1 MGFIM
6 SVTYTDNAIVFVDS
20 KGHTEKLDLMEAMND
35 ADSIHA
41 IGKEMKAA
49 GSASQGAVSLL
60 SRMLNVARIDEYKG
74 KTPANESVP
83 NTLKAAIREI
93 ETAYLR
99 PIFMQ
104 YHTDKGAKESTASK
118 LWDDYAAGLKA
129 GGSYAVAKSEVT
141 KYFAICGKL
150 PVCDNGKLL
159 SVAAI
164 KKLLSEARKGL
175 APTEK
180 PGIADKL
187 ITLASELQDRTEN
200 TVIGDTSSAIAALKA
215 MLKTF
220 EALQREDM
228 EAAQATH
235 TLKSGNVGEAAAA
248 VVSKMQRAP
257 KPVVA

>member
-1 MGFIM
+1 M
-6 SVTYTDNAIVFVDS
+6 STVTYTDNAIVFVDS
-20 KGHTEKLDLMEAMND
+20 KGHTEKLALMDAMND

-41 IGKEMKAA
+41 IGKEMRAQ

-60 SRMLNVARIDEYKG
+60 SRMLNVARLDEYKG

-164 KKLLSEARKGL
+164 KKLLSEARKGI
-175 APTEK
+175 APLDK

-187 ITLASELQDRTEN
+187 ITLAGELNDRTEN

-228 EAAQATH
+228 EAAQAIYN
-235 TLKSGNVGEAAAA
+235 LKSGNVGEAAAA
-248 VVSKMQRAP
+248 VVSTMKRAP
-257 KPVVA
+257 KPVTA

>member
-1 MGFIM
+1 M
-6 SVTYTDNAIVFVDS
+6 SVTFTEDFIVFMDS
-20 KGHTEKLDLMEAMND
+20 KGSTEKLALMDAMND

-60 SRMLNVARIDEYKG
+60 SRMLNVARLDEYKG

-93 ETAYLR
+93 ETEYLR
-99 PIFMQ
+99 PIFMK
-104 YHTDKGAKESTASK
+104 YHTDKGAKESTAAK
-118 LWDDYAAGLKA
+118 QWDEYAAGLKA

-175 APTEK
+175 SPTEK

-187 ITLASELQDRTEN
+187 ISLSLELQDRTEK
-200 TVIGDTSSAIAALKA
+200 TVLGDTASAIAALKA

-220 EALQREDM
+220 EALQRADM
-228 EAAQATH
+228 EAAQEAH
-235 TLKSGNVGEAAAA
+235 TLKTTGNVGEAASS
-248 VVSKMQRAP
+248 VIGKMQRAP
-257 KPVVA
+257 KPVAA